1 MFLSRAFAS
10 EIPTLQATAEMLL
23 WSMVHCHSKGFIVL
37 HGFTRF
43 QGSYCSCAFDS
54 CSNMFKHVQTH
65 PVDLWC
71 FHCEPSVEPKTVATC
86 FAVRDFCKP
95 QGKECEML
103 TMHLHRG
110 INLCLFE
117 SFESLISGRVSP
129 RCWPTTEKYRN
140 VSNLPVSHP
149 VWCLLC
155 CLQDLRIFAKSTS

>member
-10 EIPTLQATAEMLL
+10 EIPKLQATAEMLL

-54 CSNMFKHVQTH
+54 CSNMFKPIPLISDVFIVSRRLNT
-65 PVDLWC
+65 
-71 FHCEPSVEPKTVATC
+71 SKTVATC

-103 TMHLHRG
+103 TIHLHRG
-110 INLCLFE
+110 INVRLFE

-129 RCWPTTEKYRN
+129 RCWPTTDKYRN

-149 VWCLLC
+149 VWCLVWCQMMPTRFANC
-155 CLQDLRIFAKSTS
+155 C